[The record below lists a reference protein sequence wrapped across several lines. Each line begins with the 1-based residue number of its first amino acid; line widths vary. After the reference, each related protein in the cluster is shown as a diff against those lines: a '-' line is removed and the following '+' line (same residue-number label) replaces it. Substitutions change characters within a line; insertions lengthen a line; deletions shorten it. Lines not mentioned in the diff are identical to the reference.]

1 LKQRS
6 LKVARG
12 ERQCSAAIR
21 CSAALPLFD
30 KCGIVQNVIAIMF
43 DLDREFVGQAAPDDP
58 GIEIAWA
65 PVVSRDRVWPIAVS
79 PVHLREIGAAQ

>member
-1 LKQRS
+1 
-6 LKVARG
+6 
-12 ERQCSAAIR
+12 
-21 CSAALPLFD
+21 
-30 KCGIVQNVIAIMF
+30 MF

-79 PVHLREIGAAQ
+79 PVHLREIGAAGFVTATGVRQKGA